1 MMPSENSM
9 NANKHFNKE
18 ASPQRNS
25 SKIKKLKNKLTD
37 KLGPQWTK
45 DELERFYEAYQKQG
59 RDWKKVAA
67 SVENNR
73 SVDMVE
79 ALFRMNQ
86 YEYKN
91 ISLLASV
98 DGLVAI
104 MTDHYSLFEGK
115 GTFDIKRSRA
125 QLYDEVKE
133 KYEAT
138 GRGLTDYSFLL
149 DLPFSSCCR
158 ESLRDLQEASV
169 GKGLSLA
176 WEELKSPPFL
186 VMIQMKERAEELE
199 YWRMTGQKRED
210 EKKARKET

>member
-25 SKIKKLKNKLTD
+25 SKIKKL
-37 KLGPQWTK
+37 LGPQWTK

-91 ISLLASV
+91 ISLLGTYA
-98 DGLVAI
+98 
-104 MTDHYSLFEGK
+104 EGAEQ
-115 GTFDIKRSRA
+115 RA
-125 QLYDEVKE
+125 L
-133 KYEAT
+133 
-138 GRGLTDYSFLL
+138 
-149 DLPFSSCCR
+149 
-158 ESLRDLQEASV
+158 
-169 GKGLSLA
+169 
-176 WEELKSPPFL
+176 
-186 VMIQMKERAEELE
+186 
-199 YWRMTGQKRED
+199 
-210 EKKARKET
+210 KARMQSHFCDRYYEWRIQI